1 MKESDELDGW
11 RRLWLS
17 QPAAPVDLI
26 RKVERDTMYMRLG
39 RVAEVLVTV
48 FIGGGLTVL
57 AFLKQ
62 DLEFILLSA
71 GTWLFILYA
80 WRASLASSKGMW
92 SAGAAT
98 VSAYIDLSIARC
110 RRSIADIWTMSVLLL
125 LEVVFGL
132 IVGNS
137 IVADEGRWSLSGFMI
152 SLSISISITVAL
164 LWAGQAF
171 KRRRLNP
178 ELDYLL
184 RLRHLLSDATSA
196 EEKNGVN

>member
-1 MKESDELDGW
+1 MKNNDELEGW

-17 QPAAPVDLI
+17 QPAAPVHLI

-39 RVAEVLVTV
+39 RIAEILVTV

-62 DLEFILLSA
+62 NLEFILLA
-71 GTWLFILYA
+71 TGTWLFILYA

-98 VSAYIDLSIARC
+98 VNAYIDLSIARC
-110 RRSIADIWTMSVLLL
+110 RQRIADIWTMSMLLL
-125 LEVVFGL
+125 LQVLFGL

-137 IVADEGRWSLSGFMI
+137 IVVGEGRWKLSTFI
-152 SLSISISITVAL
+152 ITLSISIAYTVAL
-164 LWAGQAF
+164 LGAGQAI
-171 KRRRLNP
+171 KRWRLEP
-178 ELDYLL
+178 ELDRLL
-184 RLRHLLSDATSA
+184 HLRHALSDTTAG
-196 EEKNGVN
+196 EEKMGT